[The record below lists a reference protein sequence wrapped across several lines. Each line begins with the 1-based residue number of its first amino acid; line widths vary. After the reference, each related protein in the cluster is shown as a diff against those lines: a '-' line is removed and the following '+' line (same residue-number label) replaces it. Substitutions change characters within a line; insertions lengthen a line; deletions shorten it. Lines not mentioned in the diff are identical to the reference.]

1 MKVSCSKKDNV
12 PSSDWTQMKS
22 LPTHDQDPLMAHATR
37 LSPTFNLPKRA
48 HHDVEGTVG
57 QRVLVYQEDVVTGPM
72 L

>member
-1 MKVSCSKKDNV
+1 
-12 PSSDWTQMKS
+12 MKS